1 MPLEVLKCLGL
12 AELAT
17 QVWLILRDSP
27 RPLTADAVDALV
39 ALADRELETLD
50 IQRHANQIS
59 KEVFTRR
66 RFAILCALK
75 LLCDERDMS
84 STAWMAL
91 NQYLSDEKRMIPHT
105 LTMTFPNG
113 CLVDCRMTDYV
124 EFMTWFYGLYEPLQ
138 SYVFNTLIGEGMVVI
153 DGGANIGQYSLL
165 AATKVGQSGAVH
177 SFEPYR
183 GNFEKLSRNVVNNGL
198 GTVCQLSNCALWGR
212 DGEVSLVNPSSSL
225 VRSYQTNN
233 GAYQVCEEFEKD
245 DSSLRVRSTT
255 LDTYVRERNIR
266 SLDVIKLDVEGAE
279 RYVLDGAR
287 EVLAEYKPIVFMEV
301 NEQVLRS
308 RGSSSSH
315 VWERMTR
322 IGYQRVLIAD
332 PRRSEASHTHH
343 NYVFQAI
350 RRPELPRDMF
360 SEHDAQTWAL
370 KNAFCGLV

>member
-12 AELAT
+12 AELAA

-27 RPLTADAVDALV
+27 RPLATDAVSTLV

-50 IQRHANQIS
+50 LESHVNRIS
-59 KEVFTRR
+59 TEVFTRK

-75 LLCDERDMS
+75 LLCDERDMTS
-84 STAWMAL
+84 SAWMAL
-91 NQYLSDEKRMIPHT
+91 NQYLSNEDRIIPHT

-113 CLVDCRMTDYV
+113 CLVECRMTDYV

-138 SYVFNTLIGEGMVVI
+138 SYVFSTLIDEGMVVI

-165 AATKVGQSGAVH
+165 AATKVGQSGSVH

-212 DGEVSLVNPSSSL
+212 NGEVSLISPSSSL

-233 GAYQVCEEFEKD
+233 GAYQVCEEFESD
-245 DSSLRVRSTT
+245 VSSLRVRSTT
-255 LDTYVRERNIR
+255 LETYVRERNIR
-266 SLDVIKLDVEGAE
+266 SVDVIKLDVEGAE
-279 RYVLDGAR
+279 RSVLDGAS
-287 EVLAEYKPIVFMEV
+287 EVLAEYRPIVFMEV
-301 NEQVLRS
+301 NDQVLRS

-315 VWERMTR
+315 VWERMTSF
-322 IGYQRVLIAD
+322 GYKRVLIAD
-332 PRRSEASHTHH
+332 PRRTEASHTHH
-343 NYVFQAI
+343 NYLFQATM
-350 RRPELPRDMF
+350 RPELPRNIF
-360 SEHDAQTWAL
+360 SEHGAQNWAL
-370 KNAFCGLV
+370 KNAFYGLV